1 MILKKKV
8 FYINGVERMF
18 MCDPENDKLS
28 DVIRR
33 LGLTGCK
40 VGCGIGVCGSC
51 NLIINGKVERSC
63 NKKITAIEDYAEI
76 TTIEGIGTPQ
86 HLHPLQQA
94 WISYGAVQCGFCVPG
109 FIVSAYALLQQNN
122 NPTREEVRDWFQKTK
137 NVCRCTG
144 YKQIV
149 DAVMAAAKVVRGEWT
164 MEDLTARNPK
174 EGEFLGK
181 PLTRPDGLA
190 AGSSDPAA
198 HCPSREDPRHPYRR
212 SREDA
217 GRCEGHPREGPD
229 RGRRYQHHGRGPVP
243 REKYCP

>member
-8 FYINGVERMF
+8 FIINGVERMF

-63 NKKITAIEDYAEI
+63 NKKITAIEDYSEI

-94 WISYGAVQCGFCVPG
+94 WISYGADQCGF
-109 FIVSAYALLQQNN
+109 
-122 NPTREEVRDWFQKTK
+122 
-137 NVCRCTG
+137 
-144 YKQIV
+144 
-149 DAVMAAAKVVRGEWT
+149 
-164 MEDLTARNPK
+164 
-174 EGEFLGK
+174 
-181 PLTRPDGLA
+181 
-190 AGSSDPAA
+190 
-198 HCPSREDPRHPYRR
+198 
-212 SREDA
+212 
-217 GRCEGHPREGPD
+217 
-229 RGRRYQHHGRGPVP
+229 
-243 REKYCP
+243 